1 MSITITIR
9 SKFFYRRKR
18 SETSNTVIIMLN
30 MCWLFYNIFIIL
42 IVYIITLQFLLLE
55 LSDIVFA
62 FDSVPAVFGI
72 TRDPFIGLYYF

>member
-42 IVYIITLQFLLLE
+42 IAYIITFLLLE

>member
-9 SKFFYRRKR
+9 SEFFYRRKR